1 MAEPIALTDEQRET
15 LKLGQEFAK
24 LQHSPAYQ
32 KQLEKLTEWVESAK
46 NEYEAALLNPDC
58 FPEIRNNYGVRYVE
72 RRKLR
77 LQLEQW
83 VDSIVSDAYEL
94 AAQLKGEDE

>member
-32 KQLEKLTEWVESAK
+32 QMLIKLNEWVKTAED
-46 NEYEAALLNPDC
+46 EYQATLLNPDC

-77 LQLEQW
+77 LQLEAW

-94 AAQLKGEDE
+94 AAQLKGDYE